1 MFCFTFDGTSRIT
14 TLHRLIGVGGL
25 LSWCLILQ
33 GPTGIQEAWIA
44 FHYMIKIMILIS
56 VSMYNDY

>member
-1 MFCFTFDGTSRIT
+1 MYQCSVLRLTAISGDT

-33 GPTGIQEAWIA
+33 GPTGIQEAAWTA
-44 FHYMIKIMILIS
+44 FH
-56 VSMYNDY
+56 